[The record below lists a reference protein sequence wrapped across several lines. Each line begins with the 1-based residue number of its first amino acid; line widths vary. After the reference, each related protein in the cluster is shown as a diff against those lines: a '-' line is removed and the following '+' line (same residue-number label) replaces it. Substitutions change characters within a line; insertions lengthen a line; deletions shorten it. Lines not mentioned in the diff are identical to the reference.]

1 MKKASSILP
10 LAFPVAFLLSPTTL
24 KAAPPRALHAR
35 RVRAHRR
42 YRRRCVRK
50 DQLVPLK
57 YKDGGQV
64 WIPKEAACGG
74 TYPVIVLL
82 HGNNAEG
89 DQHNFLGGG
98 KNIEKLARNYLNRR
112 FIEPV
117 ILAEPIHHAVCK
129 KDQDRHGLDILWGGN
144 FSFYTYRKL
153 LVHLLRHYHIR
164 AKNWSV
170 IGHSGAGCC
179 PTAGVFA
186 AATAWRRLKVWATAD
201 TCYENPNLYQIPM
214 RRFTGTKTFVYN
226 ACRGEKVYPGYR
238 RYARHMYTAHA
249 KSAHCDPLYYRKCI
263 RNPHRRWYSFVTKG
277 KTVPGHGPVAIELT
291 KTILWRHFPSR
302 WRRIARRRRLRAR
315 SLARHRSS
323 HSTGRR
329 RWHSVVAGR

>member
-1 MKKASSILP
+1 MQKTMI
-10 LAFPVAFLLSPTTL
+10 AFPLAFLLSILLQPATVDASPTRTMR
-24 KAAPPRALHAR
+24 PRPTR
-35 RVRAHRR
+35 RHRR

-50 DQLVPLK
+50 DQLLPLK
-57 YKDGGQV
+57 YRDGGQV

-89 DQHNFLGGG
+89 DQHNFLAGG
-98 KNIEKLARNYLNRR
+98 KCIDKLARNYLNRR

-129 KDQDRHGLDILWGGN
+129 KDMDRHGLDILWGGSFN
-144 FSFYTYRKL
+144 FFTYRRL
-153 LVHLLRHYHIR
+153 LIHLLRHHHIR
-164 AKNWSV
+164 VKSWSV

-186 AATAWRRLKVWATAD
+186 AAKAWRRLKVWATAD
-201 TCYENPNLYQIPM
+201 TCYENPKLYQIPM
-214 RRFTGTKTFVYN
+214 RRFTGTRTFVYN

-238 RYARHMYTAHA
+238 RYEQHMYTAHA
-249 KSAHCDPLYYRKCI
+249 KKAHCDPLYYRACV

-277 KTVPGHGPVAIELT
+277 ETVPHHGSVAVELI

-315 SLARHRSS
+315 ALTRQRSS
-323 HSTGRR
+323 RSIRGR
-329 RWHSVVAGR
+329 RWHSAVAGR